1 MPWVILAL
9 LMVWKTKRMDEKIY
23 SRGDVVLVPFPYATD
38 FAKAKSRPA
47 LVVQNDIANKYSPNL
62 ILALIS
68 SRVPRKVYPFHF
80 HIHLGTDAA
89 KKAGLDKDSI
99 VKTEVI
105 ITIPKSSVMKRIGFL
120 PAEAMS
126 LVDQC
131 LRISLSL

>member
-1 MPWVILAL
+1 
-9 LMVWKTKRMDEKIY
+9 MDENIFN
-23 SRGDVVLVPFPYATD
+23 RGDVVLVPFPYVTD
-38 FAKAKSRPA
+38 FAMAKSRPA
-47 LVVQNDIANKYSPNL
+47 VVVQNDIANRYSQNL

-68 SRVPRKVYPFHF
+68 SKAPRKVYPFHF
-80 HIHLGTDAA
+80 HIHRGTEVAI
-89 KKAGLDKDSI
+89 KAGLEKDSI

-120 PAEAMS
+120 PVEAMS

>member
-1 MPWVILAL
+1 
-9 LMVWKTKRMDEKIY
+9 MDEKIF
-23 SRGDVVLVPFPYATD
+23 SRGDVVLVPFPYVTD

-68 SRVPRKVYPFHF
+68 SRTPQKVYPFHF
-80 HIHLGTDAA
+80 HIRRGTEVA
-89 KKAGLDKDSI
+89 KKAGLTGDSI

-105 ITIPKSSVMKRIGFL
+105 ITIPKSSVMKRIGSL
-120 PAEAMS
+120 PAEAMG

-131 LRISLSL
+131 LRISMNL